1 MKVVVVSPGKKP
13 TVEEIDNNLESRQ
26 QAVGGYIEV
35 LHLFSDERI
44 CLVCNEEGKFLSEMK
59 PNRVIVEE
67 DRFKEMNRKRYG
79 QKEKILDIIFGPFFL
94 CSDDG
99 DEFGPLSDRK
109 IKEALKRFESVEI
122 FGASM
127 ENKYRKR

>member
-13 TVEEIDNNLESRQ
+13 TVEEIDNNLESMQ

-59 PNRVIVEE
+59 PNRAIYQE
-67 DRFKEMNRKRYG
+67 DRCKAMDRKKNIQEER
-79 QKEKILDIIFGPFFL
+79 ILDIIFGTFFL

-99 DEFGPLSDRK
+99 DEFGSLSNGQIAK
-109 IKEALKRFESVEI
+109 ALKRFESVEI

-127 ENKYRKR
+127 EKKYRK

>member
-1 MKVVVVSPGKKP
+1 MKVVVVRPGKEP
-13 TVEEIDNNLESRQ
+13 AVEEIDNTLKSMQ

-35 LHLFSDERI
+35 LHPFSDERI

-67 DRFKEMNRKRYG
+67 DRFKDMNRKRYG

-99 DEFGPLSDRK
+99 DEFGQLPHGE
-109 IKEALKRFESVEI
+109 IKKALKRFESVEI

>member
-1 MKVVVVSPGKKP
+1 M
-13 TVEEIDNNLESRQ
+13 
-26 QAVGGYIEV
+26 

>member
-1 MKVVVVSPGKKP
+1 MRIVIVRPGKP
-13 TVEEIDNNLESRQ
+13 AVEEIIDNTLENMQ

-35 LHLFSDERI
+35 LHPFSDERI

>member
-13 TVEEIDNNLESRQ
+13 TVEEIDNNLESMQ

-59 PNRVIVEE
+59 PNRAIFEE
-67 DRFKEMNRKRYG
+67 DRFKDMNRKRNI

-94 CSDDG
+94 CSDDR
-99 DEFGPLSDRK
+99 DEFGSLFNGQIAK
-109 IKEALKRFESVEI
+109 ALKRFESVEI

-127 ENKYRKR
+127 NKYRKR

>member
-13 TVEEIDNNLESRQ
+13 TVEEIDNNLESMQ

-59 PNRVIVEE
+59 LNRAIYQE
-67 DRFKEMNRKRYG
+67 DRCKAMDRKINIQEER
-79 QKEKILDIIFGPFFL
+79 ILDIIFGTFFL

-99 DEFGPLSDRK
+99 DEFGSLSNGQIAK
-109 IKEALKRFESVEI
+109 ALKRFESVEI

-127 ENKYRKR
+127 EKKYRK

>member
-1 MKVVVVSPGKKP
+1 MKVVVVNPGKKP
-13 TVEEIDNNLESRQ
+13 TVEEIDNNLESMQ

-59 PNRVIVEE
+59 PNRAIFEE
-67 DRFKEMNRKRYG
+67 DRFKDMNRKRNI

-127 ENKYRKR
+127 NKYRKR

>member
-1 MKVVVVSPGKKP
+1 MRIVIVRPGKP
-13 TVEEIDNNLESRQ
+13 AVEEIIDNTLENMQ

-35 LHLFSDERI
+35 LHPFSDERI

-59 PNRVIVEE
+59 PNRAIFEE
-67 DRFKEMNRKRYG
+67 DRFKDMNRKRNI
-79 QKEKILDIIFGPFFL
+79 QKEKILDIIFGPFLL

-99 DEFGPLSDRK
+99 DDFGQIAK
-109 IKEALKRFESVEI
+109 ALKRFESVEI

-127 ENKYRKR
+127 EKKYRK

>member
-13 TVEEIDNNLESRQ
+13 TVEEIDNNLESMQ